1 MPLRGNCAARADE
14 PLLAAAAADDPFST
28 ALVPFRNPFSTALVP
43 FSTALEPFASGPATA
58 TNVFEEHFD
67 EFSEWWLNV
76 MEDLHQRP
84 GLFALGNEP
93 HGREDVLALMDAAEQ
108 LAVFDRAQRLQLAG
122 VEDGTAAQNK
132 MVTRAREIFSRNPAE
147 SAKRLSD
154 VHDRWLDIFGKAHQQ
169 AEDYVEW

>member
-1 MPLRGNCAARADE
+1 
-14 PLLAAAAADDPFST
+14 
-28 ALVPFRNPFSTALVP
+28 
-43 FSTALEPFASGPATA
+43 
-58 TNVFEEHFD
+58 
-67 EFSEWWLNV
+67 

-84 GLFALGNEP
+84 GGLFALGNEP
-93 HGREDVLALMDAAEQ
+93 HGREDVLALMDAAEQPPRQQQTQ

-154 VHDRWLDIFGKAHQQ
+154 VHDRWLDIFGKALGIPIEAVGPCSRAPEFASTEKCAQILSPDFLDVLRGTRRGVLFGRARRALKGGHKS
-169 AEDYVEW
+169 

>member
-1 MPLRGNCAARADE
+1 
-14 PLLAAAAADDPFST
+14 
-28 ALVPFRNPFSTALVP
+28 
-43 FSTALEPFASGPATA
+43 
-58 TNVFEEHFD
+58 
-67 EFSEWWLNV
+67 

-84 GLFALGNEP
+84 GGLFALGNEP
-93 HGREDVLALMDAAEQ
+93 HGREDVLALMDASEQ

-154 VHDRWLDIFGKAHQQ
+154 VHDRWLDIFGKALGIPIEAVGPCSRAPEFASTEKCAQILSPDFLDVLRSTRRGVLFGRARRALKGGHKS
-169 AEDYVEW
+169 